1 MEDMAKIA
9 ARLGKLRRNE
19 ELMTEA
25 QKGAFKNQLH
35 EFKKLLFADCM
46 KWLEWYLN
54 TAVEPL
60 GGDSDSEAF
69 LEMKKRTQEIITF
82 GIEKK
87 WIHGLRK
94 VLFETYSLDEMLK
107 AASPWQDRLRF
118 YAYAPYWCSH
128 CHRVMLP
135 GSSDWLNPSDGD
147 REFWKNDIIGMIW
160 DEESGMWINSEG
172 YIAKWQLP
180 PTLEKCE
187 ELRKKEYE
195 ELRKKG
201 MTA

>member
-25 QKGAFKNQLH
+25 QKGAFKNELR

-54 TAVEPL
+54 AAVEPL
-60 GGDSDSEAF
+60 GRDSGSPEF
-69 LEMKKRTQEIITF
+69 MEMKKKTAEVLAF
-82 GIEKK
+82 GIERK

-94 VLFETYSLDEMLK
+94 VLFKTYSLDEMLK
-107 AASPWQDRLRF
+107 AATPWRERLRF
-118 YAYAPYWCSH
+118 DAYAPYWCSH
-128 CHRVMLP
+128 CQRVTLL
-135 GSSDWLNPSDGD
+135 GSSDWLNPSDGS

-160 DEESGMWINSEG
+160 DEESGMWIDPEG
-172 YIAKWQLP
+172 YTAKWGLP

-187 ELRKKEYE
+187 ELRENEKEE
-195 ELRKKG
+195 KS
-201 MTA
+201 A